1 MSDQQYINQ
10 LQDEYHVAIRLP
22 GVMERWDSISR
33 KLDTLKSE
41 LNTPKAIVKS
51 ASDFEMDELFKTLN
65 AINNG

>member
-33 KLDTLKSE
+33 KLDTLKLE
-41 LNTPKAIVKS
+41 LNTPKPLVKS
-51 ASDFEMDELFKTLN
+51 ASDIEMENFLN
-65 AINNG
+65 ND